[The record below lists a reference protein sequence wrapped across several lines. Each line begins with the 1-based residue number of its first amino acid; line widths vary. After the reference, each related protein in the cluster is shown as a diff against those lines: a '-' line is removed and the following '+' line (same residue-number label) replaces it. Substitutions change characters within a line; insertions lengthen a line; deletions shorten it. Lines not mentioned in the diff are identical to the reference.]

1 MRATLG
7 TFRGWWLFATTF
19 LLVTC
24 RQVPQ
29 SQRLEGTIGSNGM
42 VVSTHPIAS
51 DIGLEILKKGGNAA
65 DAAVATFFA
74 LAVVFPEA
82 GNIGGG
88 GFAVYRTKNGET
100 FALDFREKAPAAA
113 HRNMY
118 LDEKGEPI
126 KNLSIRG
133 HLAAGVPGAVAGMF
147 ELHKKLGSLP
157 WKDLV
162 QPAIDVACNGHVLTQ
177 IAADNLNRMKADFQ
191 AANRYPI
198 HLVRNDRQWK
208 AGDTVRH
215 LELAESLERIRDYGA
230 DGFYKGKTADLIVA
244 EMQAGKGLITRE
256 DLENYRPVWRTPVI
270 GTYKKN
276 YRIISMPPPSSGG
289 IALLQLMQGSENYP
303 FRKWGHNSTPT
314 VHVMT
319 ELERRVYAD
328 RATHLGDPDFY
339 KVPVAMLLNPR
350 YNRARNADIR
360 MDRKTPSS
368 EIKEGNVER
377 IESLETTH
385 FSIVDKQ
392 GNAIALTTTLN
403 GYYGCKVMV
412 QGAGF
417 FLNNEMDD
425 FSIKPG
431 VPNQFGLVG
440 GEANAIAPGKRMLSS
455 MTPTIVEKNGKLHLV
470 VGTPGGSTIIT
481 GVYQVILNVIE
492 HGMTMQ
498 EAVNA
503 KRFHH
508 QWLPDQILFEK
519 GAFSDEAKKQ
529 LQAKGHV
536 LVEVNSLC
544 KVDAIRVRP
553 DGKYEGAADYTRSDG
568 KAAGY

>member
-1 MRATLG
+1 MFSCNRYLLLIAL
-7 TFRGWWLFATTF
+7 WLVFSCKQQ
-19 LLVTC
+19 LV
-24 RQVPQ
+24 
-29 SQRLEGTIGSNGM
+29 SQRVEGTIGSNGM

-51 DIGLEILKKGGNAA
+51 NIGLEILKKGGNAA
-65 DAAVATFFA
+65 DAAIATFFA

-88 GFAVYRTKNGET
+88 GFAVYRTKNGEVG
-100 FALDFREKAPAAA
+100 ALDFREKAPAAA

-118 LDEKGEPI
+118 LDENGEPI
-126 KNLSIRG
+126 KNLSLRG
-133 HLAAGVPGAVAGMF
+133 HLAAGVPGAVAGMVA
-147 ELHKKLGSLP
+147 LHQKLGSLP

-162 QPAIDVACNGHVLTQ
+162 QPAINVARNGHLLTQ
-177 IAADNLNRMKADFQ
+177 IAAANLNRAKADFQ
-191 AANRYPI
+191 AANLYPL
-198 HLVRNDRQWK
+198 HVVRNDRQWQQ
-208 AGDTVRH
+208 GDTIYH
-215 LELAESLERIRDYGA
+215 PELAETLERIRDYGN

-244 EMQAGKGLITRE
+244 EMKAGKGLITHE
-256 DLENYRPVWRTPVI
+256 DLANYRAVWRTPVI
-270 GTYKKN
+270 SHYKKQ

-289 IALLQLMQGSENYP
+289 VALLQLMQGSENYP
-303 FRKWGHNSTPT
+303 LAKWGHNSAQTI
-314 VHVMT
+314 HVMT

-339 KVPVAMLLNPR
+339 SVPVQMLLNPQ
-350 YNRARNADIR
+350 YNRKRNATIR
-360 MDRKTPSS
+360 MEKKTPSS
-368 EIKEGNVER
+368 EIKEGKVDR

-385 FSIVDKQ
+385 FSVADKD
-392 GNAIALTTTLN
+392 GNAIALTTTIN
-403 GYYGCKVMV
+403 SYYGCKVMV
-412 QGAGF
+412 KGAGF

-425 FSIKPG
+425 FSVKPG

-440 GEANAIAPGKRMLSS
+440 GEANAIAPHKRMLSS
-455 MTPTIVEKNGKLHLV
+455 MTPTIVEKDGKLHLV

-508 QWLPDQILFEK
+508 QWLPDQILIEK
-519 GAFSDEAKKQ
+519 GAISDKVKQ
-529 LQAKGHV
+529 ELEAKGHI
-536 LVEVNSLC
+536 LVEVSSLC
-544 KVDAIRVRP
+544 KVDAIGVRP

-568 KAAGY
+568 KASGY

>member
-1 MRATLG
+1 MRSLLFHSRYLLLIAVWLIFSCKQHPAT
-7 TFRGWWLFATTF
+7 
-19 LLVTC
+19 
-24 RQVPQ
+24 
-29 SQRLEGTIGSNGM
+29 QRVEGTIGSNGM

-51 DIGLEILKKGGNAA
+51 DIGLEILKKGGNAT
-65 DAAVATFFA
+65 DAAIATFFA

-88 GFAVYRTKNGET
+88 GFAVCRYKNGEVA
-100 FALDFREKAPAAA
+100 ALDFREKAPAAA
-113 HRNMY
+113 HRDMY

-133 HLAAGVPGAVAGMF
+133 HLAAGVPGAVAGMVAM
-147 ELHKKLGSLP
+147 HQKSGSLP

-162 QPAIDVACNGHVLTQ
+162 QPAIDVARKGHVLTQ
-177 IAADNLNRMKADFQ
+177 IAAANFNRMKADFE
-191 AANRYPI
+191 AANLYPV
-198 HLVRNDRQWK
+198 HVVRKDREWQQ
-208 AGDTVRH
+208 GDTIYH
-215 LELAESLERIRDYGA
+215 PELAEALERIRDNGN

-244 EMQAGKGLITRE
+244 EMQAGKGLITHE
-256 DLENYRPVWRTPVI
+256 DLANYRAVWRAPVVSN
-270 GTYKKN
+270 YKKK

-289 IALLQLMQGSENYP
+289 IALLQLMQGSADYP
-303 FRKWGHNSTPT
+303 FAKWGHNSAQTI
-314 VHVMT
+314 HVMT

-339 KVPVAMLLNPR
+339 KVPTEMLLNPQ
-350 YNRARNADIR
+350 YNRSRNATIS
-360 MDRKTPSS
+360 MERKTPSN
-368 EIKEGNVER
+368 EIKEGKVDR
-377 IESLETTH
+377 IESIETTH
-385 FSIVDKQ
+385 FSVADKD
-392 GNAIALTTTLN
+392 GNAVALTTTVN

-412 QGAGF
+412 KGAGF

-440 GEANAIAPGKRMLSS
+440 GEANAIAPNKRMLSS
-455 MTPTIVEKNGKLHLV
+455 MTPTIVEKNGKLYLI

-481 GVYQVILNVIE
+481 GVYQVILNVLE
-492 HGMTMQ
+492 HGMTLQ

-508 QWLPDQILFEK
+508 QWLPDQVLIEK
-519 GAFSDEAKKQ
+519 GAISDEVKKQ
-529 LQAKGHV
+529 LEAKGHV
-536 LVEVNSLC
+536 LLEVGSLC
-544 KVDAIRVRP
+544 KVDAIMVRP

-568 KAAGY
+568 KASGY

>member
-1 MRATLG
+1 MKLLPARSHYLLLIAL
-7 TFRGWWLFATTF
+7 WLIFSCKQQP
-19 LLVTC
+19 V
-24 RQVPQ
+24 
-29 SQRLEGTIGSNGM
+29 SQRVEGTVGSNGM

-51 DIGLEILKKGGNAA
+51 DIGLAILKKGGNAA
-65 DAAVATFFA
+65 DAAIATFFA

-88 GFAVYRTKNGET
+88 GFAVYRNKNGET
-100 FALDFREKAPAAA
+100 GALDFREKAPAAA

-118 LDEKGEPI
+118 LDENGEPI

-133 HLAAGVPGAVAGMF
+133 HLAAGVPGAVAGMV

-157 WKDLV
+157 WKELV
-162 QPAIDVACNGHVLTQ
+162 QPAIDVARNGHVLTQ
-177 IAADNLNRMKADFQ
+177 IAAANLNRTKADFE
-191 AANRYPI
+191 AANLHPV
-198 HLVRNDRQWK
+198 HVVRKDRDWQQ
-208 AGDTVRH
+208 GDTIYH
-215 LELAESLERIRDYGA
+215 PELAEALERIRDYGN

-244 EMQAGKGLITRE
+244 EMKAGKGLITHE
-256 DLENYRPVWRTPVI
+256 DLANYRAVWRTPVI
-270 GTYKKN
+270 SRYKKK

-303 FRKWGHNSTPT
+303 IAKWGHNTAQT
-314 VHVMT
+314 MHVMT

-339 KVPVAMLLNPR
+339 NVPAQMLLNPK
-350 YNRARNADIR
+350 YNLARNASIR
-360 MDRKTPSS
+360 MDKKTPSS
-368 EIKEGNVER
+368 DIKEGKVDR

-385 FSIVDKQ
+385 FSVADKE
-392 GNAIALTTTLN
+392 GNAISLTTTVN

-412 QGAGF
+412 KGAGF

-440 GEANAIAPGKRMLSS
+440 GEANAIAPNKRMLSS

-508 QWLPDQILFEK
+508 QWLPDQILVER
-519 GAFSDEAKKQ
+519 GAISDEVKKQ
-529 LQAKGHV
+529 LEAKGHV
-536 LVEVNSLC
+536 LIEVGSLC

-568 KAAGY
+568 KASGY

>member
-1 MRATLG
+1 MNLFRIQLAALWLVLG
-7 TFRGWWLFATTF
+7 LILACQKQPT
-19 LLVTC
+19 
-24 RQVPQ
+24 PK
-29 SQRLEGTIGSNGM
+29 RLEGTIGSNGM

-51 DIGLEILKKGGNAA
+51 DIGLSILKKGGNAA

-88 GFAVYRTKNGET
+88 GFAVYRTKNGEIG
-100 FALDFREKAPAAA
+100 ALDFREKAPAAA
-113 HRNMY
+113 HRDMY
-118 LDEKGEPI
+118 LDANGEPI
-126 KNLSIRG
+126 QHLSTRG
-133 HLAAGVPGAVAGMF
+133 HLAAGVPGAVAGMVA
-147 ELHKKLGSLP
+147 LHQKLGSLP
-157 WKDLV
+157 WKELV
-162 QPAIDVACNGHVLTQ
+162 QPAIDVARNGHVLTA
-177 IAADNLNRMKADFQ
+177 IAAANLNRMKAEFQ

-198 HLVRNDRQWK
+198 HLVRNDRPWQ
-208 AGDTVRH
+208 AGDTIYH
-215 LELAESLERIRDYGA
+215 PELAQSLERIRDYGN

-244 EMQAGKGLITRE
+244 EMQAGKGLITHE
-256 DLENYRPVWRTPVI
+256 DLANYRAVWRQPVI
-270 GTYKKN
+270 SSYKGK

-289 IALLQLMQGSENYP
+289 VALLQLMQGSENYP
-303 FRKWGHNSTPT
+303 LAKWGHNTAKT

-339 KVPVAMLLNPR
+339 QVPVKMLLNPQ
-350 YNRARNADIR
+350 YNRSRNANIR
-360 MDRKTPSS
+360 MDKKTPST
-368 EIKEGNVER
+368 EIKEGSVDR

-385 FSIVDKQ
+385 FSVADKE
-392 GNAIALTTTLN
+392 GNAIALTTTVN

-431 VPNQFGLVG
+431 VPNQFGLIG
-440 GEANAIAPGKRMLSS
+440 GEANAIAPHKRMLSS
-455 MTPTIVEKNGKLHLV
+455 MTPTIVEKDGKLYLV

-508 QWLPDQILFEK
+508 QWLPDHILFEK
-519 GAFSDEAKKQ
+519 GAFSDDTKKQ
-529 LQAKGHV
+529 LEAKGHV
-536 LVEVNSLC
+536 LVEVGALC